1 MLGLLRGLRPT
12 PRPSVDNGPA
22 RHRTGCP
29 AGRATGDGSHVHQES
44 IDEGGARLDPDSI
57 ATPTPQTFGVA
68 SPPDPQTGFGVDPP
82 AALTRSGA
90 DHALH
95 TGPYPS
101 GLSRLWTYGAS
112 DSGSSRT
119 PSHHCLPDP
128 DRLTVPT
135 RPVRCQGCS
144 HHRVRSHVPS
154 GRTGGLLRRS
164 PLRTARAAFTASS
177 SSKPRG
183 RLRCVVLCS
192 CAGER
197 GVRFGRKRG
206 QGGFGHRPAGLGRP

>member
-1 MLGLLRGLRPT
+1 MYTPLACSDYYGASAPP

-44 IDEGGARLDPDSI
+44 IDEGGARLNPDSI

-68 SPPDPQTGFGVDPP
+68 SPPDQQTGFGVDPHRR
-82 AALTRSGA
+82 ADARSGA

-101 GLSRLWTYGAS
+101 GLSRFWTYGAS

-144 HHRVRSHVPS
+144 HRRVRSHVPAAPS
-154 GRTGGLLRRS
+154 FTGQLRLTGGEVLTP
-164 PLRTARAAFTASS
+164 PLD
-177 SSKPRG
+177 SK
-183 RLRCVVLCS
+183 RLVAHCQVPEL
-192 CAGER
+192 
-197 GVRFGRKRG
+197 
-206 QGGFGHRPAGLGRP
+206 GHRL